1 MSLTKTLVGELLN
14 SLRDNGGE
22 EKIAAIIARLEALE
36 KNANK
41 MIIEADVLKRVEKYN
56 SIDYNINLNNTRYT
70 VKPISVLVESN
81 TYKRILVPVEQ
92 YACCMAADQDESNC
106 CNNPCASCPYLL
118 GSIPRIREDND
129 VTVMV
134 DPVPVP
140 APAPASD
147 PAPVLEQESD
157 GIAIVPQRSIA
168 ESEKNL
174 VIGSSAPINL
184 KKKPCDGCD
193 CGRANNITI
202 DIEDIGK

>member
-1 MSLTKTLVGELLN
+1 MSVTKTLVGELLN

-36 KNANK
+36 ENAK
-41 MIIEADVLKRVEKYN
+41 KTIIEEDVLQRAEKYN
-56 SIDYNINLNNTRYT
+56 SINYNIHLNNIRYKM
-70 VKPISVLVESN
+70 KPLRIMVEPY
-81 TYKRILVPVEQ
+81 TYKTILVPVEQ
-92 YACCMAADQDESNC
+92 YVCCSAADQAESNC
-106 CNNPCASCPYLL
+106 CNNPCDSCPYAN
-118 GSIPRIREDND
+118 GTIPTTRKDAD
-129 VTVMV
+129 ATMV
-134 DPVPVP
+134 V
-140 APAPASD
+140 D
-147 PAPVLEQESD
+147 PAPVHLPAVEQASE
-157 GIAIVPQRSIA
+157 GIAIDLQRSIA

>member
-14 SLRDNGGE
+14 SLKNNDGE
-22 EKIAAIIARLEALE
+22 EKLTAIIARLEALE

-70 VKPISVLVESN
+70 VKPLKVLVESN
-81 TYKRILVPVEQ
+81 TYNTILVPVQQ

-106 CNNPCASCPYLL
+106 CNNPCASCPYLTE
-118 GSIPRIREDND
+118 SIPVIREDND
-129 VTVMV
+129 VTMV
-134 DPVPVP
+134 V
-140 APAPASD
+140 D
-147 PAPVLEQESD
+147 PAPPSVLEQDSESITID
-157 GIAIVPQRSIA
+157 LQRSIA

>member
-36 KNANK
+36 ENAK
-41 MIIEADVLKRVEKYN
+41 KTIIEEDVLQRAEKYN
-56 SIDYNINLNNTRYT
+56 SINYNINLNNIRYT
-70 VKPISVLVESN
+70 VKPLKVLVGPN
-81 TYKRILVPVEQ
+81 TYKKILVPVQQ
-92 YACCMAADQDESNC
+92 YACCMAAEQDESNC
-106 CNNPCASCPYLL
+106 CNNPCASCPYAT
-118 GSIPRIREDND
+118 GSIPKTRKDAD
-129 VTVMV
+129 ATMV
-134 DPVPVP
+134 V
-140 APAPASD
+140 D
-147 PAPVLEQESD
+147 PAPLPEPVPEPDVEQESEV
-157 GIAIVPQRSIA
+157 IAIDLQRSIA